1 MGTGECPC
9 CPQLCSVPRP
19 RGAPGLGELPTPAP
33 SRAGSARAVGDGVSS
48 VSSFYVCARNGIY
61 PLMNFAVSRPHALP
75 RALSQ
80 PQEDPQKAKT
90 PTPEPFDVE
99 TRKVRPD
106 AGGDSSSL
114 VCIPAAET
122 PQVRARGGITGFQW
136 EFQSPAR
143 EGPRARGALS
153 RLIPSWAFPGGA
165 DAVQHGAE
173 RGQEPVAREYL
184 DPDSLPAL
192 GETCT
197 SCWEWDW
204 EMGPG
209 KWDWEIRLENLTG
222 KWERE
227 ICLGYQTGKWY
238 WEV

>member
-48 VSSFYVCARNGIY
+48 VSSFCVCARNGIY

-114 VCIPAAET
+114 VCTPAAGT
-122 PQVRARGGITGFQW
+122 PPVGHVPGESRG
-136 EFQSPAR
+136 R
-143 EGPRARGALS
+143 
-153 RLIPSWAFPGGA
+153 
-165 DAVQHGAE
+165 
-173 RGQEPVAREYL
+173 
-184 DPDSLPAL
+184 
-192 GETCT
+192 
-197 SCWEWDW
+197 
-204 EMGPG
+204 
-209 KWDWEIRLENLTG
+209 N
-222 KWERE
+222 
-227 ICLGYQTGKWY
+227 
-238 WEV
+238 